1 MKRIIVVEDD
11 PVVWLDLAELLSAQ
25 FSPETIARLDLQE
38 AMTLLPQL
46 AGETTALVLSKLP
59 NTLDVFADAVTRGV
73 RLVVTNTVPSGL
85 AEALAGAKI
94 IGRPFDGS
102 ALLAALE

>member
-25 FSPETIARLDLQE
+25 FSAETIARLNLNE
-38 AMTLLPQL
+38 AIAVLPEL
-46 AGETTALVLSKLP
+46 SGDATALVLSELP
-59 NTLDVFADAVTRGV
+59 ATLDVVAEAVMRGV